1 MVSLEDR
8 DAEELVLVLQG
19 YYRLLTENPLAV
31 THIRDRNSVDQG
43 RCRSRV
49 WAKDLKKPPHLV
61 NLMNM
66 LNKND
71 GVSME
76 SHVRFFV
83 NK

>member
-1 MVSLEDR
+1 MNILSQQNLVVSLEDR

-49 WAKDLKKPPHLV
+49 VAE
-61 NLMNM
+61 
-66 LNKND
+66 
-71 GVSME
+71 GAQQVS
-76 SHVRFFV
+76 
-83 NK
+83 

>member
-49 WAKDLKKPPHLV
+49 WAKDLKNSPYLV
-61 NLMNM
+61 RLMKM
-66 LNKND
+66 LNKNRTD
-71 GVSME
+71 CCRAAFRWKVS
-76 SHVRFFV
+76 
-83 NK
+83 